1 MTSLALLSSISAWFA
16 PVTALLEPV
25 SHLSDP
31 TRRLFVPFLLSAA
44 VLAWGVAFVRG
55 ASAIRAAKTLVEP
68 RLWWHRSAR
77 ADYQLV
83 ALKAV
88 LRAATAGFAGFSALV
103 LAGLSANWLRVT
115 FGSPSL
121 RAPVAVVAL
130 LFTLVAFVAEDF
142 SRFFL
147 HWLMHKVPALW
158 AFHRVHHSAE
168 VLTPITLYRTH
179 PVESALN
186 RARGAITMG
195 LVTGLFVWLFG
206 TAVRGWELFSVDALG
221 FIWSMCGANLRHSHV
236 WLSFGPR
243 VERWLLSPAQHQVH
257 HSTATRHLD
266 KNFGTILSVW
276 DRLFRSLYTTTS
288 APERLRFGLH
298 GDRQPQS
305 GLALVLEPFAW
316 LLGADR
322 RASIGA
328 RARKLGVRT
337 VAAASALM
345 VAGCLPLQA
354 PYDRA
359 GLLEATV
366 ACSVDL
372 HTQFR
377 ASMQA
382 LLAAARAYEAAP
394 TDSNRD
400 AARAAFTAAFDLWQ
414 QEEML
419 RFGPSAD
426 RTVAGGQDLR
436 TQIYSW
442 PDSNR
447 CLIEEQ
453 IATQGYAAPTFATSA
468 PTVRT
473 LAAIEFLLFSTD
485 SNNIC
490 PPDHAINA
498 MGAWQ
503 AMSASELVARK
514 AAYTRVVAEQVDAS
528 AAQLIAAWSG
538 ASGYGTMVSSAGR
551 GVTATALFE
560 TQSSALNAVV
570 DGPFHLDSE
579 TKDTRVGTP
588 LGVFNCEEE
597 SCLGAIE
604 SPYANRSRINVRN
617 NLRGARR
624 ILFGCSAGGDRG
636 FDDMLEGVGAG
647 PIAEQLR
654 AKYAA
659 AEQAVDAIS
668 NDSLA
673 PAIEGD
679 RARVLAAHTAIR
691 ELTSFMKAEFATTL
705 ALSSRRVEGDTD

>member
-16 PVTALLEPV
+16 PITALFEPV
-25 SHLSDP
+25 THLSDP
-31 TRRLFVPFLLSAA
+31 TRRLFVPFLLSSAM
-44 VLAWGVAFVRG
+44 LAWIVAFARG
-55 ASAIRAAKTLVEP
+55 ASAIRAARSLVEP

-88 LRAATAGFAGFSALV
+88 VRAATAGFAGFSALV
-103 LAGLSANWLRVT
+103 LAGLSAHWLRVT

-121 RAPVAVVAL
+121 RAPAWLVAM

-195 LVTGLFVWLFG
+195 VVTGLFVWLFG

-221 FIWSMCGANLRHSHV
+221 FLWSMCGANLRHSHV

-257 HSTATRHLD
+257 HSIAARHLD
-266 KNFGTILSVW
+266 KNFGTILSIW
-276 DRLFRSLYTTTS
+276 DRLFRSLYTTTA

-305 GLALVLEPFAW
+305 GLALLFEPFAW
-316 LLGADR
+316 LARDAR
-322 RASIGA
+322 SS
-328 RARKLGVRT
+328 RARSLGVRT
-337 VAAASALM
+337 VAAAMALM

-359 GLLEATV
+359 GLLEAAV
-366 ACSVDL
+366 ACSNDL
-372 HTQFR
+372 HTQFQ
-377 ASMQA
+377 ASVRS
-382 LLAAARAYEAAP
+382 LLAATRAYEAAP
-394 TDSNRD
+394 TEANRD

-436 TQIYSW
+436 TQIYGW

-453 IATQGYAAPTFATSA
+453 IATQGYAAPAFATSA

-485 SNNIC
+485 ANNIC
-490 PPDHAINA
+490 PPDHVINA

-503 AMSASELVARK
+503 AMSATELVARK
-514 AAYTRVVAEQVDAS
+514 AAYARVVAEQVDA
-528 AAQLIAAWSG
+528 ATTQLIAAWAG
-538 ASGYGTMVSSAGR
+538 ASGYGAMVSTAGR

-570 DGPFHLDSE
+570 DGPFHLDNE

-604 SPYANRSRINVRN
+604 SPYANRSRVNVRN

-624 ILFGCSAGGDRG
+624 ILFGCAAGGERG

-647 PIAEQLR
+647 PIADQLR
-654 AKYAA
+654 AKFTA

-668 NDSLA
+668 SDSLA